1 MSAVFSNGIP
11 PPTHR
16 EIQNISQFE
25 SNPRG
30 AVYARAK
37 ASVIYQYSIS
47 FFFSHSRFP
56 IRGPRRGGQRFFSR
70 GLLPR
75 DIPRVCG
82 FSAKRVSSRAF

>member
-56 IRGPRRGGQRFFSR
+56 IRGPRRGGQRFFFTW
-70 GLLPR
+70 
-75 DIPRVCG
+75 IIT
-82 FSAKRVSSRAF
+82 A